1 MDNIKKKVVTSQIPK
16 EFPKNHIMLNNDDEN
31 KESKIPDITNLT
43 GQIIEFVEYIEQ
55 PEMKNLS
62 KENNMKYRQH
72 LETKFEDFSL
82 EYYSIYKML
91 VDNEDKRA
99 ENLDKLFNML
109 TKLKNVE
116 MGKSNVEKEFVK
128 VRDELANEYL
138 YPKFGGKQQFEK
150 AMAEDLKNN
159 KNKKSK

>member
-62 KENNMKYRQH
+62 KENNMKYRHH
-72 LETKFEDFSL
+72 LENKFEDFSL

-91 VDNEDKRA
+91 LDNEDKRA